1 MGFSFD
7 YVKDA
12 TAKITEQRQK
22 DLGQHWYDGAYEF
35 YEEEK
40 ERVLGRG
47 QSQSPLSPRVG
58 REAAA
63 VAKGTAAYEYKCNN
77 DEFLAECGVKDTVF
91 LCNLILLTPN
101 KG

>member
-12 TAKITEQRQK
+12 TAKITEQRRK

-40 ERVLGRG
+40 GEGPGPV
-47 QSQSPLSPRVG
+47 PEPEPV
-58 REAAA
+58 EP
-63 VAKGTAAYEYKCNN
+63 KE
-77 DEFLAECGVKDTVF
+77 
-91 LCNLILLTPN
+91 
-101 KG
+101 